1 MKIKYFTFLML
12 VTVLFACSIGQNEV
26 VSAKFKVSTVDRI
39 QTEIDLKKSFEFVR
53 VSENGTAMVSNG
65 DNDLKS
71 LEEVIH
77 NWSETISS
85 KDMNYQVIR
94 AQHEVKP
101 LLGSSSYNLSHVK
114 FPSVFD
120 VFSRLFDCLTP
131 SK

>member
-1 MKIKYFTFLML
+1 ML
-12 VTVLFACSIGQNEV
+12 VTVLFACSTGQNEV
-26 VSAKFKVSTVDRI
+26 VSAKFKVSTVHRI
-39 QTEIDLKKSFEFVR
+39 QMEIDLKKSFEFVR

-71 LEEVIH
+71 LEEAIH

-85 KDMNYQVIR
+85 KDMNYEVIR
-94 AQHEVKP
+94 TQREVKP
-101 LLGSSSYNLSHVK
+101 LLGSSSYNLPHVK